1 MTIDTGPVRAAD
13 RIVALDVIR
22 GFALLGIFIMN
33 MPGFNTSV
41 FAGADGSHLFNDWW
55 DRGME
60 QARTLL
66 FDGKFNSMFSFLFG
80 LGFTIQLERLR
91 GSDPVHANA
100 IYLRRLLVLLLLG
113 VVHAWVFWFGDV
125 LHIYAVL
132 GILLIFVFSR
142 LSDRWIIALVVFC
155 LSAMTF
161 YNLWRLPSLTPEFFE
176 GMIAQAKQW
185 EVATNRAFGAGSF
198 SEAVRLNGRLM
209 NFFYSDHQSLV
220 SSVGF
225 YLQMCTT
232 MLLGLLAG
240 RHRWIQDAQKHLT
253 MIRRIQWWALGVG
266 LVAGGVAVVAR
277 ELSDPKAVS
286 ALDFAGGIGYR
297 LSRVALMSFYIATI
311 VRLAQVP
318 DWQRRFAPIA
328 LAGRMPLTN
337 YLAQTALG
345 LTIFYGWGIGLWGK
359 FGPLASTLLAVGLVL
374 FVQVPFSRWWL
385 ERYRYGPLEYLWR
398 VATYGR
404 LQAGQLTIDR

>member
-1 MTIDTGPVRAAD
+1 MEAHVQPVSPGE
-13 RIVALDVIR
+13 RIAALDVIR

-33 MPGFNTSV
+33 MPAFNSSV

-80 LGFTIQLERLR
+80 VGFTIQLERLR
-91 GSDPVHANA
+91 RNDPTHANA
-100 IYLRRLLVLLLLG
+100 IYLRRLLVLLLVG

-142 LSDRWIIALVVFC
+142 LSDRWIVGLILAL
-155 LSAMTF
+155 LSAMTLV
-161 YNLWRLPSLTPEFFE
+161 NLWRLPSLTPEYFE
-176 GMIAQAKQW
+176 RMIAEAQTW
-185 EVATNRAFGAGSF
+185 EASTNQAFGHGSF
-198 SEAVRLNGRLM
+198 VEAVRENWRVM
-209 NFFYSDHQSLV
+209 NYFYTSKEGWIGNLSFYS
-220 SSVGF
+220 
-225 YLQMCTT
+225 QMCTT

-240 RHRWIQDAQKHLT
+240 RHRWIQDAAKHLPVV
-253 MIRRIQWWALGVG
+253 RRVQWWALGIG
-266 LVAGGVAVVAR
+266 LGAGALAVVAR
-277 ELSDPKAVS
+277 ELSEPTSVS
-286 ALDFAGGIGYR
+286 ALDFAGGVGYR
-297 LSRVALMSFYIATI
+297 ISRVALMSFYIATI
-311 VRLAQVP
+311 VRLVQDAR
-318 DWQRRFAPIA
+318 WQRRFAGIA

-337 YLAQTALG
+337 YLTQTAFG
-345 LTIFYGWGIGLWGK
+345 LTIFYGWGLGLWGR
-359 FGPLASTLLAVGLVL
+359 FGPLASTLLAIALVL
-374 FVQVPFSRWWL
+374 LVQVPFSRWWL

-404 LQAGQLTIDR
+404 GLRS

>member
-55 DRGME
+55 DRGLE

-80 LGFTIQLERLR
+80 LGFTIQFERLR
-91 GSDPVHANA
+91 RNDSTHANA

-113 VVHAWVFWFGDV
+113 LAHAWVFWFGDV

-142 LSDRWIIALVVFC
+142 LRDRWILVLIVLC

-161 YNLWRLPSLTPEFFE
+161 YNLWRLPTLTPEFFAE
-176 GMIAQAKQW
+176 KIVEAQQREA
-185 EVATNRAFGAGSF
+185 VTNRVFGTGSF
-198 SEAVRLNGRLM
+198 TDAVRLNWRMM
-209 NFFYSDHQSLV
+209 NAFYTNHEDLV
-220 SSVGF
+220 GAVSF

-240 RHRWIQDAQKHLT
+240 RRRWIQDAAQHLP
-253 MIRRIQWWALGVG
+253 MIRRVQWWAMGIG
-266 LVAGGVAVVAR
+266 LLAGGVAVVAR
-277 ELSDPKAVS
+277 ELNDPKAVS

-311 VRLAQVP
+311 VRLAQLP

-328 LAGRMPLTN
+328 VAGRMPLTN

>member
-1 MTIDTGPVRAAD
+1 LATHAGPVQGVE

-33 MPGFNTSV
+33 MPGFNSSM

-80 LGFTIQLERLR
+80 LGFTIQFERLR
-91 GSDPVHANA
+91 RNDPEQARA
-100 IYLRRLLVLLLLG
+100 IYLRRLLVLMLLG

-125 LHIYAVL
+125 LHIYALL
-132 GILLIFVFSR
+132 GILLVFVFR
-142 LSDRWIIALVVFC
+142 HLSDRWIVALIVFC
-155 LSAMTF
+155 LSVMTF
-161 YNLWRLPSLTPEFFE
+161 YNLWRLPTLTPEFFD
-176 GMIAQAKQW
+176 GMIAEARQW
-185 EVATNRAFGAGSF
+185 EASTNRAFGAGSF
-198 SEAVRLNGRLM
+198 LDAVRENARLM
-209 NFFYSDHQSLV
+209 NFFYTDRESLIATA
-220 SSVGF
+220 GF
-225 YLQMCTT
+225 YAQMCTT

-240 RHRWIQDAQKHLT
+240 RHRWIQDAQSRLPT
-253 MIRRIQWWALGVG
+253 VRRIQWWALGIG
-266 LVAGGVAVVAR
+266 LVAGTLAVVAR
-277 ELSDPKAVS
+277 ELSDPRSVS

-297 LSRVALMSFYIATI
+297 LSRVALMSFYIASI
-311 VRLAQVP
+311 VRLVQSPV
-318 DWQRRFAPIA
+318 WQRRFAPLA

-345 LTIFYGWGIGLWGK
+345 LTIFYGWGIGLWGR
-359 FGPLASTLLAVGLVL
+359 FGPLASTALAIALVL
-374 FVQVPFSRWWL
+374 LVQVPFSRWWL

-404 LQAGQLTIDR
+404 ISARS